1 MDAEQ
6 VTEHSTGSL
15 RVRRLGPRSSH
26 FILVGHLEDTLTNA
40 MLAEGERLSA
50 AGQAIAFHDWSGLRT
65 YSSEARRINTE
76 WIRAHRHNFTLV
88 SILVSSSIVAMG
100 VNVANLALGG
110 FIRATTD
117 ADDFAKALREHHD
130 P

>member
-15 RVRRLGPRSSH
+15 RIRRLGPHSSH
-26 FILVGHLEDTLTNA
+26 FILVGHLEETLTKA
-40 MLAEGERLSA
+40 IIAEGERLSA
-50 AGQAIAFHDWSGLRT
+50 TGQAIAFHDWSGLRT

-76 WIRAHRHNFTLV
+76 WARAHRHNFKLL

-117 ADDFAKALREHHD
+117 ADAFAKALREHYD